1 MKQKGALLSSL
12 INSFGEKKMKPKTK
26 ALLEKVGATKVKF
39 YEIVEPQV
47 PFIGPILT
55 VCLLLDDNVNILSRG
70 VSIKSIMDTYDH
82 KNGKDRAFKR
92 ALTAAFKKSTAL
104 PVLIENHSWKK
115 YCKKIIKV
123 HDLAVADKQITD
135 YYEFIHSIGYTDIP
149 GYSIKTIASFKNGK
163 TKHIA
168 KIYIPRAYPL
178 EVAVCE
184 QLNFKSVY
192 KPEITEFEK
201 DFIKKYI
208 TKKEKI

>member
-1 MKQKGALLSSL
+1 
-12 INSFGEKKMKPKTK
+12 MKPKTK

-55 VCLLLDDNVNILSRG
+55 VCLLLDDNANILSRG
-70 VSIKSIMDTYDH
+70 VSIKSVMDTYDH

-92 ALTAAFKKSTAL
+92 ALTAAFKKSSAL
-104 PVLIENHSWKK
+104 PVLVENHAWKK

-123 HDLAVADKQITD
+123 PDLVAADKQIKD
-135 YYEFIHSIGYTDIP
+135 YYEYMHSLGYVDIP
-149 GYSIKTIASFKNGK
+149 GYATKTIANFKNGK

-178 EVAVCE
+178 EVAVYE
-184 QLNFKSVY
+184 KLNFKSVY
-192 KPEITEFEK
+192 KPEITDFEK
-201 DFIKKYI
+201 DFIEKYI
-208 TKKEKI
+208 IEKEKS